1 MKIFSSRILWGV
13 LLILAGIVFLFQNIF
28 LPEGSDLIWAF
39 ILGFGAIYFLGLY
52 LSNRSAWWALIP
64 GVILTSLVV
73 TILVSLFFG
82 DTGDDWGGTI
92 FLGGIGLSFLLVYL
106 VSRMNWWAI
115 IPAGV
120 LFTLAVS
127 SSPFIDDSGGDGA
140 VFFLGLGL
148 TFTILGMLP
157 AGEGNIRQR
166 WAFIPGVA
174 LLAVGAVIAAAATD
188 LSGYIW
194 PIALIVGGGALLF
207 QTLTVR
213 RT

>member
-1 MKIFSSRILWGV
+1 MNFFRSRFVWGI
-13 LLILAGIVFLFQNIF
+13 LLILAGILFLFQNIF
-28 LPEGSDLIWAF
+28 LPEEGDLIWAF
-39 ILGFGAIYFLGLY
+39 ILSIGAVYFLGLY
-52 LSNRSAWWALIP
+52 LSNRSAWWALLP

-73 TILVSLFFG
+73 TILVSLFAG
-82 DTGDDWGGTI
+82 DAGDDWGGTI
-92 FLGGIGLSFLLVYL
+92 FLGGIGLAFLLVYL
-106 VSRMNWWAI
+106 VGRFNWWAI

-127 SSPFIDDSGGDGA
+127 SSPLIEDSGADGA
-140 VFFLGLGL
+140 IFFLGLGI

-188 LSGYIW
+188 LAGYIW
-194 PIALIVGGGALLF
+194 PIALIVGGGALLY
-207 QTLTVR
+207 QTLTGKR
-213 RT
+213 A